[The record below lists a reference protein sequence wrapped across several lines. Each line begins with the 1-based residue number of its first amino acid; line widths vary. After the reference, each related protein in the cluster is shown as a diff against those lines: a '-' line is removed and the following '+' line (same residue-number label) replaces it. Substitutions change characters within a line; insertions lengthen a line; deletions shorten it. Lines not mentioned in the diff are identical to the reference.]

1 MLLFHITLHNISLR
15 LVLYI
20 LKTLLINCLLFKYE
34 LALYFLDFDSYFL
47 SILHFLLDVKFLN
60 LNTLVTKDIY
70 FYHLTN
76 WDNIIIIII
85 YYREY

>member
-1 MLLFHITLHNISLR
+1 M
-15 LVLYI
+15 
-20 LKTLLINCLLFKYE
+20 
-34 LALYFLDFDSYFL
+34 YFLDFDSYFL
-47 SILHFLLDVKFLN
+47 PILHFLLDVKFLN

-85 YYREY
+85 YYHYYLEWGTRCIMANVNRPISIYKIHPQLWGLGE